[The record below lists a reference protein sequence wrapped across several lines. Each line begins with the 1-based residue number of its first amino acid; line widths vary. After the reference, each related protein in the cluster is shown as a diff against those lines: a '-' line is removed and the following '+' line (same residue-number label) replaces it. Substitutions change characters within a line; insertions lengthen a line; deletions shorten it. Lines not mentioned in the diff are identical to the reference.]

1 MAATILNIYYSDY
14 SEYLFILI
22 RGRLLHFFSNYLQL
36 KIVLIISNYCFQ
48 SKKIRILEF

>member
-22 RGRLLHFFSNYLQL
+22 RGKLLHFFFKLFTVENSFNNFKLL
-36 KIVLIISNYCFQ
+36 FSIEKN
-48 SKKIRILEF
+48 